1 VRKVSWK
8 HRNITIKVLKNY
20 TFIKIYGK
28 RTQKLSFLPKFRQIS
43 AIIVSFVEKSI
54 IFDIFYV
61 EISIILEYIY
71 VEKSIIFE
79 GNGEEA
85 CSNARHTTN

>member
-1 VRKVSWK
+1 M
-8 HRNITIKVLKNY
+8 
-20 TFIKIYGK
+20 
-28 RTQKLSFLPKFRQIS
+28 PKFRQIS
-43 AIIVSFVEKSI
+43 RFAAIFIEKSI

-71 VEKSIIFE
+71 VETSIISE
-79 GNGEEA
+79 EKGEEA